1 MAVVLASV
9 AFWAPVVLSLAGDD
23 GVVEQVKFRA
33 RYKRLSKTERR
44 ALDLRLMASNLTQS
58 MREAMQKRMD
68 DPSTREKERKEL
80 KAQLDAEPA
89 TDQDYLD
96 ELLVDWDLK
105 GKDGER
111 IDYTPTIRA
120 ELIDAWDGL
129 EEALVLG
136 HVNAMHA
143 TREAV
148 KNSGAPSATR

>member
-9 AFWAPVVLSLAGDD
+9 AFWAPVVFSLAGDD

-33 RYKRLSKTERR
+33 RYKRLSKTERH
-44 ALDLRLMASNLTQS
+44 ALDLRLMAAARPET
-58 MREAMQKRMD
+58 MTEAMRKRME
-68 DPSTREKERKEL
+68 DPATKEKERKDL
-80 KAQLDAEPA
+80 KAKLDAEPA

-96 ELLVDWDLK
+96 ALLVDWELK

>member
-1 MAVVLASV
+1 MKRKQ
-9 AFWAPVVLSLAGDD
+9 LSLAVHG
-23 GVVEQVKFRA
+23 
-33 RYKRLSKTERR
+33 
-44 ALDLRLMASNLTQS
+44 AL
-58 MREAMQKRMD
+58 AMSFLIGA
-68 DPSTREKERKEL
+68 PAL
-80 KAQLDAEPA
+80 AQDAA
-89 TDQDYLD
+89 
-96 ELLVDWDLK
+96 K

-143 TREAV
+143 TRVAV